1 MKNLPAWLREITSNH
16 NGDFYC
22 LNCFHSYNA
31 KNTLRKHE
39 KVCYDHYY
47 CYVEIP
53 KEDNKILKYSHGE
66 KSLRVPFKIYSDS
79 KYLLEKI
86 LMRLNNLDKSYTE
99 REAKDTPSGYSWCTI
114 CSFYSTKNKYGY
126 YRGEDCIER
135 LCKRLRDLALEII
148 NYKKKN
154 QKKQMIPLT
163 NEENEFYEKQKVC
176 HICKE
181 EFVLI
186 KMMKIQLNYT
196 IKLQIIVITPKH
208 LEELLIIFAI

>member
-1 MKNLPAWLREITSNH
+1 
-16 NGDFYC
+16 
-22 LNCFHSYNA
+22 
-31 KNTLRKHE
+31 
-39 KVCYDHYY
+39 
-47 CYVEIP
+47 
-53 KEDNKILKYSHGE
+53 
-66 KSLRVPFKIYSDS
+66 
-79 KYLLEKI
+79 
-86 LMRLNNLDKSYTE
+86 MRLNNLDKSYTE

-135 LCKRLRDLALEII
+135 LCKRLRELALEII
-148 NYKKKN
+148 NYKKKK